1 MFIIKIGSDV
11 EEAFWQFVLNTLK
24 LLRLPILRRFIYKHT
39 YHTTIDI
46 LLYQSILKQTHK
58 PWFSFPSHSHMG
70 KALAVVATSIIHE
83 LPFIFYAVHSY
94 RFLLKLSPTLS
105 NYAECILSPFYR

>member
-39 YHTTIDI
+39 YHIVF
-46 LLYQSILKQTHK
+46 KQ
-58 PWFSFPSHSHMG
+58 
-70 KALAVVATSIIHE
+70 
-83 LPFIFYAVHSY
+83 
-94 RFLLKLSPTLS
+94 
-105 NYAECILSPFYR
+105 